1 MSLRSELCADEDF
14 SAMVDRFKQRV
25 RDEYQRPW
33 TKRRYGYYEKPSA
46 LRRKRAKMR
55 TLQSRGPG
63 RLYLCIDLET
73 QLRRT
78 GPTNAAGR

>member
-1 MSLRSELCADEDF
+1 MLRVVVRDGEDFEQAFDRFQRLARSEYE
-14 SAMVDRFKQRV
+14 
-25 RDEYQRPW
+25 RPW

-55 TLQSRGPG
+55 RLKVG
-63 RLYLCIDLET
+63 RVGNVWLRIDVQT
-73 QLRRT
+73 QFQRT